1 MLRGLGRLLNIIKKT
16 EGHMIQNVN
25 AYRKSFETVSKTK
38 QVIMLYDS
46 AISAIYQAK
55 TSIEGGNFQ
64 ERYNNLERAF
74 LIVSGLKNCLDHNN
88 AAEISKTLHGWYSSL
103 EMKLLSI
110 HNSNSIADCETCIGY
125 LKTMR
130 EAWVEV
136 DNQVED
142 SENAKNTSATN
153 NAATNFSEKKTAV
166 DDFAYTATS
175 QPQYNA
181 GFSVPTAA
189 EIIQRASLSLSA

>member
-1 MLRGLGRLLNIIKKT
+1 
-16 EGHMIQNVN
+16 MINNVN

-55 TSIEGGNFQ
+55 TSIEAGDFQ

-74 LIVSGLKNCLDHNN
+74 LIVSGLKNCLDHNS
-88 AAEISKTLHGWYSSL
+88 APDISKTLHGWYSSL

-110 HNSNSIADCETCIGY
+110 HNSNSTADCESCIGY

-136 DNQVED
+136 DNQVEA
-142 SENAKNTSATN
+142 EEAPN
-153 NAATNFSEKKTAV
+153 NFSSDATMAEPVTV
-166 DDFAYTATS
+166 TDFAYVAAKS
-175 QPQYNA
+175 QPEYGSANPA
-181 GFSVPTAA
+181 FAMSAA